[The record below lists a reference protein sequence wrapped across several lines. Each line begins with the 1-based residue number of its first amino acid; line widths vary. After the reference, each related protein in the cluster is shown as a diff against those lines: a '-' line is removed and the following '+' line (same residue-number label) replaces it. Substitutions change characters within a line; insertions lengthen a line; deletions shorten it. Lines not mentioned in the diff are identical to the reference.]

1 MQVINT
7 LTNQVE
13 ATLPGGQ
20 AAQALVYVPDAV
32 PTGDG
37 LANLV
42 PLGFLGQ
49 SVHLF
54 LGPAGT
60 SSTAA
65 PTTVT
70 LNNQDPIDLLEAAVT
85 GLKANS
91 SYTLGLVQDLEKPD
105 QHFQPLSTFQ
115 TNAAG
120 AQIVTSLGP
129 LRHAVAGSPEPSDRR
144 FLEIVPANETV
155 PAQVQLP

>member
-1 MQVINT
+1 VINT

-20 AAQALVYVPDAV
+20 AAQALVYIPDAV

-42 PLGFLGQ
+42 PLGSSGQ

-54 LGPAGT
+54 LGPAAT
-60 SSTAA
+60 ASLAAA

-70 LNNQDPIDLLEAAVT
+70 LNNQGPIDLLEAAVT

-91 SYTLGLVQDLEKPD
+91 SYTLGLVEDLEKPAD
-105 QHFQPLSTFQ
+105 DFQPLSTFR

-120 AQIVTSLGP
+120 AQIVESLGP
-129 LRHAVAGSPEPSDRR
+129 LRQVVAGSPEPNDRR
-144 FLEIVPANETV
+144 FLEIVPANKTEPV
-155 PAQVQLP
+155 QVQLP